1 MKTGMIGLGA
11 MGENMA
17 HRIGQG
23 GYLVGVYNRTVGK
36 AQTLADKLNVKAYQ
50 SPEAMAAEVDLILI
64 CVSADRD
71 VLEIVNAICLSV
83 KSGTI
88 VIDIS
93 TVSSETAQIAASL
106 LEQKQARFLDA
117 PVSGGVE
124 GAKKGKLAMMVGG
137 DAEVLATATP
147 VLACMAASIT
157 HMGGIGAG
165 QATKAVNQI
174 MAAGINQAVREALAF
189 AQAQQ
194 LPMEKIIEVISAGAA
209 GNWFL
214 QHRGLTMTQ
223 GNFKPGFKVA
233 LHRKDLAICKKMAE
247 ALEIN
252 LPLTLTTL
260 KDYEALM
267 EQGYGNEDISS
278 LFRLK
283 SKT

>member
-17 HRIGQG
+17 HRIAQG
-23 GYLVGVYNRTVGK
+23 GYLVGVYNRTAGK

-71 VLEIVNAICLSV
+71 VLEIVNAICRSV
-83 KSGTI
+83 KAGMI
-88 VIDIS
+88 VIDMS
-93 TVSSETAQIAASL
+93 TVSSETAKIAATL

-124 GAKKGKLAMMVGG
+124 GAKNGKLAMMVGG
-137 DAEVLATATP
+137 DAEVLTTATP

-174 MAAGINQAVREALAF
+174 MAAGINQAVTEALAF

-233 LHRKDLAICKKMAE
+233 LHHKDLAICKKMAE

-252 LPLTLTTL
+252 LPLTLATL

-267 EQGYGNEDISS
+267 KQGYGNEDISS
-278 LFRLK
+278 LFRFK
-283 SKT
+283 GKT